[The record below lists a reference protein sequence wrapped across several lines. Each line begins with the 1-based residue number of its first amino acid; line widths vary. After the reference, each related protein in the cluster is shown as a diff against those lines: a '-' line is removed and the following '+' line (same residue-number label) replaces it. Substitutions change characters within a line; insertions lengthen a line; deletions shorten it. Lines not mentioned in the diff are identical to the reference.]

1 MIFTP
6 FLWCWFAPLL
16 NHRILTTDEEVI
28 AGRVIAW
35 HRMSETTI
43 SEAISATMNETTLRA
58 AAEAAKSLL
67 VAHNIRFAD
76 CMIKNITR
84 TSYYAKR
91 VPLDILRSEAI
102 LGLYKAASKYGYGEK
117 KTNRES
123 RFSTFAAVYV
133 KDAVLRA
140 ITRQRQDEGFPLKH
154 HEVILLNRAKKLS
167 YKMGLTTDE
176 EVAAALKISV
186 KRYRRIRSSNR

>member
-1 MIFTP
+1 MFFTP

-16 NHRILTTDEEVI
+16 NHRILTKHEEVI

-35 HRMSETTI
+35 HRMSETT
-43 SEAISATMNETTLRA
+43 MNETTMIA
-58 AAEAAKSLL
+58 ASAKSLL

-186 KRYRRIRSSNR
+186 KRFRRIRSSNR

>member
-1 MIFTP
+1 
-6 FLWCWFAPLL
+6 
-16 NHRILTTDEEVI
+16 
-28 AGRVIAW
+28 
-35 HRMSETTI
+35 MSETTI
-43 SEAISATMNETTLRA
+43 SEAISATMSETTMIA
-58 AAEAAKSLL
+58 AAAAKSLL
-67 VAHNIRFAD
+67 VVHNIRFAD

-84 TSYYAKR
+84 NSYYAKR

-102 LGLYKAASKYGYGEK
+102 LGLYKAASKYGYKE